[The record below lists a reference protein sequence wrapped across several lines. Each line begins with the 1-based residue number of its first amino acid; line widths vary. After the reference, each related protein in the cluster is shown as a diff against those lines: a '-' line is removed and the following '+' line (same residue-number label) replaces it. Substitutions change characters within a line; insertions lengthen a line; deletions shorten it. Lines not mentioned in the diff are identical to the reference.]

1 MDEAIKCPKG
11 CGPLEYRTHKTRTVR
26 VFDLAGYAFIAIGI
40 ILAIYFLS
48 LEEGE
53 ATNKD
58 LAILSIG
65 LILIVIGLE
74 RTSLVTTDLACDSCK
89 GFMLES
95 KSIDKTFKD
104 KAYFIRSEI
113 SSSSIKS
120 DFDCFECGNKMKNAS
135 IVVSDHSEQNSLLVP
150 EIIEDVSA
158 LVGRTETIGIDG
170 CSECDLV
177 WFDSGERSFLSRGT
191 SVIQTDSN

>member
-1 MDEAIKCPKG
+1 MKCPKG

-48 LEEGE
+48 RGEE

-65 LILIVIGLE
+65 LVLIVIGLE

-120 DFDCFECGNKMKNAS
+120 NFDCFECGNKMKNVS

>member
-1 MDEAIKCPKG
+1 MKCPKG

-48 LEEGE
+48 RGEE

-65 LILIVIGLE
+65 LVLIVIGLE

-120 DFDCFECGNKMKNAS
+120 DFDCFECGNKMKNVS

>member
-1 MDEAIKCPKG
+1 MKCPKG

-48 LEEGE
+48 LGDE
-53 ATNKD
+53 ATKKD

-65 LILIVIGLE
+65 LVLIVIGLE

>member
-1 MDEAIKCPKG
+1 MDEAMKCPKG

-48 LEEGE
+48 RGEE

-65 LILIVIGLE
+65 LVLIVIGLE

-120 DFDCFECGNKMKNAS
+120 DFDCFECGNKMKNVS

>member
-1 MDEAIKCPKG
+1 MDEAMKCPKG

-48 LEEGE
+48 RGEE

-65 LILIVIGLE
+65 LVLIVIGLE

-120 DFDCFECGNKMKNAS
+120 NFDCFECGNKMKNVS

>member
-1 MDEAIKCPKG
+1 MKCPKG

-48 LEEGE
+48 RGEE

-65 LILIVIGLE
+65 LVLIVIGLE

-177 WFDSGERSFLSRGT
+177 WFDLGERSFLSRGT

>member
-1 MDEAIKCPKG
+1 MDEGIQCPKG
-11 CGPLEYRTHKTRTVR
+11 CGPLEYRKNKNRKVR
-26 VFDLAGYAFIAIGI
+26 VFDLPGYALIA
-40 ILAIYFLS
+40 
-48 LEEGE
+48 
-53 ATNKD
+53 
-58 LAILSIG
+58 IG
-65 LILIVIGLE
+65 LILLAVGGSSEDFAMEDFAMGAIGLVLLFIGAD

-95 KSIDKTFKD
+95 KSIDQTFKD

-120 DFDCFECGNKMKNAS
+120 NFDCFECGNKMKNAI
-135 IVVSDHSEQNSLLVP
+135 IVVSDHSEQNSLFVP
-150 EIIEDVSA
+150 EIIENVSA
-158 LVGRTETIGIDG
+158 FVGRTEFRGIDG

-177 WFDSGERSFLSRGT
+177 WFDSGERGFLSKET